1 MIRNS
6 VAYHHSGNPNV
17 EAVAEEVT
25 WNVCRGPDLLKTV
38 RGQSALKGLLI
49 LEQEQGTWNVAPAH
63 EICQHRV
70 GCIEWGPAKTN
81 VDKGAF
87 PKRSVFKPLICKHMH
102 EGADGESTAMFCTPK

>member
-6 VAYHHSGNPNV
+6 VACHHSGNPNV

-38 RGQSALKGLLI
+38 RGQSALKRLLI
-49 LEQEQGTWNVAPAH
+49 LAH